1 MAVSKEENQNALEF
15 VAKLLRVVVTH
26 VQINV
31 PNAAMGNTF
40 VRKHAND
47 FYFVVMFVDVLV
59 IWERT
64 VHRVERNVLSDV
76 STPLVP
82 KNVVVW

>member
-31 PNAAMGNTF
+31 PNAVMGNTF
-40 VRKHAND
+40 VRKRADD
-47 FYFVVMFVDVLV
+47 FYFAVMFVDVLV

-64 VHRVERNVLSDV
+64 VHRVKRNVLSDA
-76 STPLVP
+76 STPLVL
-82 KNVVVW
+82 KNAMVW